1 MPSRQNVKMEFI
13 ILEEIYP
20 EHLISI
26 CDLNEIV
33 ANALEYVSSDLPDHE
48 AIRQIGKGWVAE
60 ETLAIAL
67 YCVAKHFD
75 DFEKAIIASVNHAGD
90 TDSTGAIT
98 GNILGAAIGYEALPE
113 FYKKDLEL
121 HDVIIHVADDLY
133 EGRVSSYQRLG

>member
-1 MPSRQNVKMEFI
+1 M
-13 ILEEIYP
+13 
-20 EHLISI
+20 
-26 CDLNEIV
+26 
-33 ANALEYVSSDLPDHE
+33 EYVSCDLPDHE

-98 GNILGAAIGYEALPE
+98 GNILGAATGYAALPE
-113 FYKKDLEL
+113 FFKTDLEL
-121 HDVIIHVADDLY
+121 HDVILEIADDLY
-133 EGRVSSYQRLG
+133 NGKSSH